1 MSTLT
6 PTSGPWNS
14 IDFLDR
20 QGLCTQK
27 VIQPIFVYLFR
38 ILETSQIRK
47 LQGRNKNIYDLE
59 IFCHKG
65 HSIDVAEIIEIV
77 GVSIT
82 WEDSFGLGR
91 KEWTEGQEAKAS
103 TLTQHEKVCNGIMLT
118 AHFFQVG
125 LKCEHFHFKHLENK
139 LHSNERLPKTFT
151 IFIKVIL
158 GKRNQRRDWRNGPMF
173 KSLLLPRTHVWF
185 LAPIS
190 GGSVFFISG
199 TMGSDT
205 WPLWAKHTYG
215 GYTWM

>member
-1 MSTLT
+1 M
-6 PTSGPWNS
+6 
-14 IDFLDR
+14 
-20 QGLCTQK
+20 
-27 VIQPIFVYLFR
+27 
-38 ILETSQIRK
+38 RK
-47 LQGRNKNIYDLE
+47 LQGRNKNIYELE

-65 HSIDVAEIIEIV
+65 HSIDVAKNIEIV

-103 TLTQHEKVCNGIMLT
+103 TLTQYEKVCNGIMLT

-158 GKRNQRRDWRNGPMF
+158 GKRNQRRGWRNGPMF
-173 KSLLLPRTHVWF
+173 KSLLLPRSHVWF

-199 TMGSDT
+199 AMGSDT
-205 WPLWAKHTYG
+205 WPLWAEHTGG